1 MPSPTRAENMK
12 SKACR
17 LEITRS
23 HSCTRNWASRTRKSR
38 WRPKK
43 LKPCTRALRLA
54 ASKPGSGNAAMFCSL
69 PYDAGLI
76 KSPVRSS
83 GPGQPAR
90 PARFKCGDFL
100 IPADPMGNSLKAI
113 PATYN
118 RAHHAFAIF
127 TACAALIVITAGAL
141 VTSNDAG
148 LSVPDWPTSFG
159 YLVKVPHFVGGVR
172 YEWSHRMVAG
182 TLVTLTLAIAM
193 WTLLVE
199 RRRWLR
205 WLAVGAF
212 CTVIAQAI
220 LGGLTVLF
228 FQPPAVSTAHATVA
242 QTFFCIAVAIALF
255 TGRRW
260 VEEQP
265 RVDFDSRRPSLIT
278 LTLLSIFVLYL
289 QLVLGGMFRHHGM
302 SWWPHVVN
310 AVIVSFVLAWTA
322 IRAISV
328 YSHIEAVRR
337 PAIVMISLLITQLCL
352 GFAAF
357 LTRVAWG
364 RDAVQPELPMVASTV
379 AHVAVGA
386 LLLATAVI
394 LSIQVWRH
402 VPVAFEE
409 RVPQAQ
415 EDASAA

>member
-1 MPSPTRAENMK
+1 ME
-12 SKACR
+12 
-17 LEITRS
+17 
-23 HSCTRNWASRTRKSR
+23 
-38 WRPKK
+38 
-43 LKPCTRALRLA
+43 
-54 ASKPGSGNAAMFCSL
+54 
-69 PYDAGLI
+69 
-76 KSPVRSS
+76 
-83 GPGQPAR
+83 
-90 PARFKCGDFL
+90 
-100 IPADPMGNSLKAI
+100 NSLRAI
-113 PATYN
+113 PARYHRT
-118 RAHHAFAIF
+118 HHAFAVF
-127 TACAALIVITAGAL
+127 TACATLVVITAGAL

-159 YLVKVPHFVGGVR
+159 YLVKIPRFVGGVR

-182 TLVTLTLAIAM
+182 TLVTLTLAIAI

-220 LGGLTVLF
+220 LGGLTVLL

-255 TGRRW
+255 TGRKW

-265 RVDFDSRRPSLIT
+265 SIEFDLRRPRLVT
-278 LTLLSIFVLYL
+278 LTLLSIFVLYV
-289 QLVLGGMFRHHGM
+289 QLILGGMFRHHGM
-302 SWWPHVVN
+302 SWWPHVLN
-310 AVIVSFVLAWTA
+310 AVTVSFVLAWTA
-322 IRAISV
+322 VRAVSAH
-328 YSHIEAVRR
+328 SNIEAVRR
-337 PAIVMISLLITQLCL
+337 PAIVMLSLLITQLCL
-352 GFAAF
+352 GFTAF

-364 RDAVQPELPMVASTV
+364 RNAQQPELPMVAATV

-386 LLLATAVI
+386 LLLATTVVLA
-394 LSIQVWRH
+394 IQVWRH

-415 EDASAA
+415 RNASAA